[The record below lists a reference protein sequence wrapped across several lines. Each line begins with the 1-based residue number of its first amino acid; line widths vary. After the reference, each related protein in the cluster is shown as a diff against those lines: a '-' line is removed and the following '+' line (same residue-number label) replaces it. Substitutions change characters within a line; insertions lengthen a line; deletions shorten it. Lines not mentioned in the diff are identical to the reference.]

1 MIVMEDQ
8 TNEIIWLNKSLE
20 RVKKDLDLANDEI
33 QLLYLENQRLKEIEQ
48 SHKKL
53 NGELRMEFLE
63 EIEKVKKEA
72 DKLMLKK
79 ITKYEKK
86 IKELKQYAEDMYNY
100 P

>member
-1 MIVMEDQ
+1 MTES
-8 TNEIIWLNKSLE
+8 NKILLL
-20 RVKKDLDLANDEI
+20 KKELDLKNDEI
-33 QLLYLENQRLKEIEQ
+33 QLLYLENRRLIEIEQ

-53 NGELRMEFLE
+53 NGELRLQLVQ

-72 DKLMLKK
+72 DRLMMKK

-86 IKELKQYAEDMYNY
+86 IRELKQYAKDMYNY

>member
-1 MIVMEDQ
+1 MVNQ
-8 TNEIIWLNKSLE
+8 TNEIIWLKKALE

-33 QLLYLENQRLKEIEQ
+33 QLLYLENQRLIEIEQ

-53 NGELRMEFLE
+53 NGELRLQLVQ

-72 DKLMLKK
+72 DRLMMKK

-86 IKELKQYAEDMYNY
+86 IRELKQYAKDMYNY

>member
-1 MIVMEDQ
+1 MDDQ

-53 NGELRMEFLE
+53 NGELRLQLVQ

>member
-1 MIVMEDQ
+1 MVNQ
-8 TNEIIWLNKSLE
+8 TSEIIWLKKELE

-33 QLLYLENQRLKEIEQ
+33 QLLYLENQRLIEIEQ

-53 NGELRMEFLE
+53 NGELRLQLVQ

-72 DKLMLKK
+72 DRLMINK

-86 IKELKQYAEDMYNY
+86 IKELKQYAKDMYNY

>member
-1 MIVMEDQ
+1 MTES
-8 TNEIIWLNKSLE
+8 NKILLL
-20 RVKKDLDLANDEI
+20 KKELDLKNEEN
-33 QLLYLENQRLKEIEQ
+33 QLLHIENQRLIEIEQ

-53 NGELRMEFLE
+53 NGELRLQLVQ

-72 DKLMLKK
+72 DRLMMKK

-86 IKELKQYAEDMYNY
+86 IRELKQYAKDMYNY

>member
-1 MIVMEDQ
+1 MTES
-8 TNEIIWLNKSLE
+8 NKILLL
-20 RVKKDLDLANDEI
+20 KKELDLKNEEN
-33 QLLYLENQRLKEIEQ
+33 QLLHIENQRLIEIEK

-79 ITKYEKK
+79 ITNYEKK